1 MSVLKI
7 VQSVNTLA
15 VTGTAATTNGITL
28 QSGILR
34 VSAEVNHGDSH
45 IGCHIEIGG
54 APVSTTNSFYL
65 NPSQPEIIKERVAR
79 QRIGAATTGTNTLLT
94 FQENVGNPF
103 VVGDYVTIENTSAA
117 GFNTSHNQVIAASD
131 NSILINFNSA
141 SITGIGIT
149 NSTVA
154 RSVKISSVAAG
165 ASSNLYISEV
175 QIVGG

>member
-34 VSAEVNHGDSH
+34 VSAAST
-45 IGCHIEIGG
+45 GCHIQIG
-54 APVSTTNSFYL
+54 VS
-65 NPSQPEIIKERVAR
+65 PI
-79 QRIGAATTGTNTLLT
+79 ATT
-94 FQENVGNPF
+94 
-103 VVGDYVTIENTSAA
+103 S
-117 GFNTSHNQVIAASD
+117 AASD

-154 RSVKISSVAAG
+154 RSVKISSIAAG
-165 ASSNLYISEV
+165 TATNLHISEV

>member
-34 VSAEVNHGDSH
+34 VSAAST
-45 IGCHIEIGG
+45 GCHIQIG
-54 APVSTTNSFYL
+54 VSPIATTSSFYVSP
-65 NPSQPEIIKERVAR
+65 NQPEIIKERVAR
-79 QRIGAATTGTNTLLT
+79 QRIGTATTGTNTLLT
-94 FQENVGNPF
+94 FQENAGNPF

-117 GFNTSHNQVIAASD
+117 GFNASHNEVIAASD

-154 RSVKISSVAAG
+154 RSVKISSIAAG
-165 ASSNLYISEV
+165 TATNLHISEV